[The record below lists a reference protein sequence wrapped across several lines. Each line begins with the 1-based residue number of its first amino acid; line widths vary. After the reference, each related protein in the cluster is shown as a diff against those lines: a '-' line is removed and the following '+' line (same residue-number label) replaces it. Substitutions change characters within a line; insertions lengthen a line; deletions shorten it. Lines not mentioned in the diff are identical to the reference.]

1 MWCPKCK
8 NEYVKGITECVDCGC
23 ELVDELPKELDPN
36 EPQIIGSIRTETD
49 GKKWIRFLHF
59 SGLQTCGLIPTEEET
74 GYYLV
79 AAYHEWEHAI
89 RIVRGLSESG
99 EADENETDE
108 DSEMKTEP
116 TSDADE
122 TIDLDRLVPIL
133 EKQLE
138 EIQDEEANELLSDL
152 RTEASTVYVNKKDK
166 FTDLKFS
173 GYSFILF
180 GVIGYALIAV
190 NAAGLIHLFTTYS
203 MAILF
208 AVFTLFL
215 GIGVSSLRKAA
226 KIKSLVSEEETVVER
241 VEKYMEERFTDEYLE
256 SLSDH
261 ELPEEEN
268 FFHVTEL
275 LKKELAGQF
284 PLFSKG
290 YIDQLAD
297 ERYGEFCDSRD
308 MS

>member
-8 NEYVKGITECVDCGC
+8 NEYVKGIMVCVDCGC

-36 EPQIIGSIRTETD
+36 EPQIIGYIRTETD

-59 SGLQTCGLIPTEEET
+59 SGLKTCGLIPAEEET
-74 GYYLV
+74 GYHLV
-79 AAYHEWEHAI
+79 AAYNEWEHAV
-89 RIVRGLSESG
+89 RIVRGLSEAG
-99 EADENETDE
+99 ESDENETEDE
-108 DSEMKTEP
+108 DGTKMASQ
-116 TSDADE
+116 ADE
-122 TIDLDRLVPIL
+122 TIDLDRLVPVV
-133 EKQLE
+133 ERQLE
-138 EIQDEEANELLSDL
+138 EIQNEEANELLSDL

-166 FTDLKFS
+166 FMDLKFS
-173 GYSFILF
+173 GFSFILF
-180 GVIGYALIAV
+180 GIVGYALIAV
-190 NAAGLIHLFTTYS
+190 NGAGFIHLFTTYS

-215 GIGVSSLRKAA
+215 GIGISSLRKAA

-256 SLSDH
+256 SLSNH
-261 ELPEEEN
+261 ELSEEED
-268 FFHVTEL
+268 FFHVTEQ
-275 LKKELAGQF
+275 LKKELAAQF

-297 ERYGEFCDSRD
+297 DRYGEFCDSRD